1 MSYIQTTLEDAV
13 GTIIF
18 DHDRKRNC
26 LGDALIG
33 EVMAAMES
41 FLDREARVIV
51 LRAQPGVNVWSAGH
65 DVNELP
71 PGDQDPLD
79 HEVPLLQLLHAVQDA
94 PVPVIAL
101 IEGSVWGGACDL
113 AFSCDILI
121 GTPDASFAITPAKL
135 GIPYNPSGLTHFIPV
150 IGLHKVKEMFFT
162 ARPVPA
168 DDALRVGI
176 LNHVVPADQI
186 EDFTQDLARSICQNA
201 PLAVRVIKQQLRL
214 LCRGQ
219 LLDAETHERLEA
231 LRREVWT
238 SADYQEG
245 IRAFKEKRRPR
256 FLGR

>member
-1 MSYIQTTLEDAV
+1 MSYIQTTFGDSI
-13 GTIIF
+13 GSIIF

-26 LGDALIG
+26 LGDALVG
-33 EVMAAMES
+33 EVLAAMES
-41 FLDREARVIV
+41 FLEREARVIV
-51 LRAQPGVNVWSAGH
+51 LRAHPGARVWSAGH
-65 DVNELP
+65 DVNQLP
-71 PGDQDPLD
+71 PGDRDPLD

-94 PVPVIAL
+94 PLPVIAL

-168 DDALRVGI
+168 EDALRVGI
-176 LNHVVPADQI
+176 LNHMVPAEQI
-186 EDFTQDLARSICQNA
+186 DAFTMDLARSICDNA
-201 PLAVRVIKQQLRL
+201 PMAVRVIKQQLRL

-219 LLDAETHERLEA
+219 VLDAETYERMEA
-231 LRREVWT
+231 LRREVWK
-238 SADYQEG
+238 SGDYLEG
-245 IRAFKEKRRPR
+245 IQAFKEKRKPK
-256 FLGR
+256 FKGR